1 VTAAYYDAIPQITP
15 IGVRKTTTT
24 IDQNCQFL
32 AQIQTGCFM
41 HVN

>member
-1 VTAAYYDAIPQITP
+1 VTAAYYEVTPQITP
-15 IGVRKTTTT
+15 IGLRKTTTS
-24 IDQNCQFL
+24 INQNCQFL